1 MSERMAIQTR
11 NTRQKDAIRE
21 AFANAGRPLS
31 HEEALQLAQQR
42 VDGLSIATV
51 YRNIN
56 SLLDEKWLAPVEVPG
71 DTTRYE
77 VSGKGHHHHFQCN
90 RCGKLFDLKGCG
102 VEIKMAVP
110 SGFRT
115 TGHEFFVYGLC
126 NACE

>member
-1 MSERMAIQTR
+1 MAIQTR

-21 AFANAGRPLS
+21 AFATAGRPLS
-31 HEEALQLAQQR
+31 HDEALQLAQQR

-56 SLLDEKWLAPVEVPG
+56 LLLDEKWLAPVEVPG

-102 VEIKMAVP
+102 VEMKTIIP
-110 SGFRT
+110 NGFRT

-126 NACE
+126 NACD

>member
-1 MSERMAIQTR
+1 MAIQTR

-21 AFANAGRPLS
+21 AFSTADRPLS
-31 HEEALQLAQQR
+31 HEEALHLAQQQ

-56 SLLDEKWLAPVEVPG
+56 LLVDEKWLTPVEIPG

-77 VSGKGHHHHFQCN
+77 VAGKEHHHHFQCN
-90 RCGKLFDLKGCG
+90 RCGKLFELEGCA
-102 VEIKMAVP
+102 VEIKPMVP
-110 SGFRT
+110 RGFRT

-126 NACE
+126 AACD